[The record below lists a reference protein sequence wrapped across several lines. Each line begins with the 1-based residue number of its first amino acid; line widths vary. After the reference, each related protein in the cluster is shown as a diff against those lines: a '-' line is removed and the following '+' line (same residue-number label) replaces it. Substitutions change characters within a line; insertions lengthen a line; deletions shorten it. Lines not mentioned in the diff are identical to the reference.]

1 MKYSGNGIKSWQAD
15 RESFTLAGSHWH
27 VKDEQFVFQIGV
39 SPCQHIIHH
48 QPHHNHRIMKCC
60 HQHKKSAG
68 NGNNVLHF
76 TIGLSGVDLFLF
88 FLLFHMY
95 HNHFHLL
102 PIHSITSYYLHPT
115 SIHALFIFL
124 LFLLLI
130 DKIILKKMTFFC
142 W

>member
-1 MKYSGNGIKSWQAD
+1 LVGRQREFYFSWVPLA
-15 RESFTLAGSHWH
+15 RKRWAICLPNWCLTLSTHNT
-27 VKDEQFVFQIGV
+27 
-39 SPCQHIIHH
+39 SPTPPQ
-48 QPHHNHRIMKCC
+48 NHRIMKCC

-95 HNHFHLL
+95 HDHFHLL

-142 W
+142 WWKSFS